1 MGCRIAVY
9 FAVGVWGL
17 RLKCA
22 ERERDA
28 IRGLGFGVWGLGFG
42 VWGLGLCAYMTM
54 RAEMRR
60 KALQGE

>member
-1 MGCRIAVY
+1 MY
-9 FAVGVWGL
+9 FAVGARGL

-28 IRGLGFGVWGLGFG
+28 IRGFGFWVLGFG